1 MTREECKVL
10 VKAMKAMYPDPKF
23 IPDQFAFD
31 MWYKLMGDLEYHA
44 ACNAFAKHAQLSKF
58 PPTVAE
64 IRQNVAD
71 METVDGMN
79 GEEAWSLVYKA
90 ISNSGYYSVEEF
102 GKLPPI
108 IQKSVGSPEN
118 LRELALMPADTVNS
132 VEKSHFL
139 RTYEVEKKRKRE
151 SDAISPEIRAKI
163 QEMQMKALEG

>member
-1 MTREECKVL
+1 MSKEEFMIL
-10 VKAMKAMYPDPKF
+10 VRTMKAVHPAMFPEMDTINIWFKMLA
-23 IPDQFAFD
+23 DLN
-31 MWYKLMGDLEYHA
+31 YKDA
-44 ACNAFAKHAQLSKF
+44 AAALGKHLSTSPY
-58 PPTVAE
+58 PPTVAD
-64 IRQNVAD
+64 IRSGCVVD
-71 METVDGMN
+71 DGMN

-90 ISNSGYYSVEEF
+90 ISNSGYNSVEEF

-139 RTYEVEKKRKRE
+139 RTYEMEKKRKRE
-151 SDAISPEIRAKI
+151 SDTISPDVRARI

>member
-1 MTREECKVL
+1 MSKEEFMIL
-10 VKAMKAMYPDPKF
+10 VKTMKAVHPAMFPEMDT
-23 IPDQFAFD
+23 INI
-31 MWYKLMGDLEYHA
+31 WYKMLADLNYKDA
-44 ACNAFAKHAQLSKF
+44 AAALGKHLSTSVY
-58 PPTVAE
+58 PPTVAD
-64 IRQNVAD
+64 IRSGCVVD
-71 METVDGMN
+71 DGMN

-139 RTYEVEKKRKRE
+139 RTYEVEKKRKME

-163 QEMQMKALEG
+163 QEMQMKALEE